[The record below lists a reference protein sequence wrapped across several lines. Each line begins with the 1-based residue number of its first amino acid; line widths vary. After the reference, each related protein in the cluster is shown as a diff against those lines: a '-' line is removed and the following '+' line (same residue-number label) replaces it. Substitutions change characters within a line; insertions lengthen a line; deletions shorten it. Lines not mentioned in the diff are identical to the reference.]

1 MSEYT
6 KGEWR
11 IDIWDYPTA
20 TPPRKELQVISATN
34 LLATF
39 QCDFGS
45 NNPYTVPKAEALANA
60 CLFVNAKD
68 LLEATKEAQLF
79 IHTLLCASTN
89 EAHDFLVNNGEQ
101 VEHNLRMAI
110 SKATGKD
117 TL

>member
-39 QCDFGS
+39 QCDFSGD
-45 NNPYTVPKAEALANA
+45 NPYTVPKAEAEANA
-60 CLFVNAKD
+60 RLFVASHD
-68 LLEATKEAQLF
+68 LLEALRDACLTYAVHGDQPPDKWLAAIAKAERG
-79 IHTLLCASTN
+79 TL
-89 EAHDFLVNNGEQ
+89 
-101 VEHNLRMAI
+101 
-110 SKATGKD
+110 
-117 TL
+117 

>member
-39 QCDFGS
+39 QCDFTGD
-45 NNPYTVPKAEALANA
+45 NPYTVPQAEAEANA
-60 CLFVNAKD
+60 RLFVASRD
-68 LLEATKEAQLF
+68 LLEA
-79 IHTLLCASTN
+79 
-89 EAHDFLVNNGEQ
+89 
-101 VEHNLRMAI
+101 LRDACLTYAAYGDQPPNKWLAAI
-110 SKATGKD
+110 AKAEGRT
-117 TL
+117 T